1 MIHAGDIRNI
11 CGSEVFPVEVI
22 TGGSPC
28 QDLSV
33 AGSRKGLSGVR
44 SGLFFEQI
52 RVIREML
59 EATGG
64 RYPRFAIWE
73 NVSGALS
80 SNAGEDFKNV
90 LEGFLYAKFGREI
103 PIPAAKRWHRAGVI
117 MYGLGYLGS
126 FSLAWRIH
134 DAQFWGVPQ
143 RRRRVSL
150 VVDFRGQSAPE
161 ILFEPEGLPRGPSPS
176 RTQKEPGARAYLGN
190 PETTVSAINTDAHES
205 GISIL
210 QDRLHTLRAC
220 IRESVFDGRLRE
232 DVVCPTLT
240 GDHENRVSD
249 YTALCIGNGQTN
261 QGITDKV
268 GILTTTHDQQAICS
282 RELIRRLTPLECE
295 RTQGFP
301 DGWTDIGA
309 WRDSRGKLRAT
320 TDTARY
326 RALGNSIALPFWC
339 HLMRRV
345 IEHCEERTLGSLFDG
360 IGGFPLAW
368 HQAGGI
374 AVWASEIDEF
384 CIAVTE
390 QRINRRKFEH

>member
-33 AGSRKGLSGVR
+33 AGSRKGIAGVR
-44 SGLFFEQI
+44 SGLFFEQV

-73 NVSGALS
+73 NVPGALS

-103 PIPAAKRWHRAGVI
+103 PILAAKRWHRAGVI
-117 MYGLGYLGS
+117 MYDLGYLES

-143 RRRRVSL
+143 RRRRISL
-150 VVDFRGQSAPE
+150 VVDFRGYSAPE
-161 ILFEPEGLPRGPSPS
+161 ILFEPEGVHGTSDACNTRRERAACTAFGSPEES
-176 RTQKEPGARAYLGN
+176 DRAREA
-190 PETTVSAINTDAHES
+190 V
-205 GISIL
+205 
-210 QDRLHTLRAC
+210 
-220 IRESVFDGRLRE
+220 
-232 DVVCPTLT
+232 
-240 GDHENRVSD
+240 
-249 YTALCIGNGQTN
+249 CIGNGQSHVTSHY
-261 QGITDKV
+261 TV
-268 GILTTTHDQQAICS
+268 GIAQTLNCMHDPMAILEFCADS
-282 RELIRRLTPLECE
+282 SVGANGISQYRVRRLTPLEYE
-295 RTQGFP
+295 RAQGFP

-309 WRDSRGKLRAT
+309 WRDSRGRLRAT
-320 TDTARY
+320 TDAARY

-390 QRINRRKFEH
+390 QRINRQKFEH